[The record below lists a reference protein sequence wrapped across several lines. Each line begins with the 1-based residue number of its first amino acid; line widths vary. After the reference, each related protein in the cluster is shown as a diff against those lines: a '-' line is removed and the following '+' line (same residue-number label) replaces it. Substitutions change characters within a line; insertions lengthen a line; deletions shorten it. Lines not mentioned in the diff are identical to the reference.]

1 MEARSEPLT
10 NLQLEILKAF
20 SHQLSDEDLQALRKL
35 IADFFAKRAIAEA
48 NKVWDEEKWDEGK
61 AKELLN
67 TKLRTPYKK

>member
-1 MEARSEPLT
+1 MEARREPLT
-10 NLQLEILKAF
+10 NLQLEILKTF

-61 AKELLN
+61 AEELLN